1 MSESV
6 IADFVAGFNASTVD
20 RGEPKK
26 GRVVLSQKRLV
37 LATRATDGGKVT
49 IPLSDIFDVAVGHVP
64 EDLGDFFKSTVTIAY
79 KHEDHRHV
87 AAVEA
92 DDEKITKFSTVLFK
106 ALLNGTPMTVKH
118 PARIGG
124 RVTSEAFQ
132 PARLSLK
139 PQAVALATDGSS
151 FEIDLSTVTDVE
163 RTRREIKGAA
173 RETLS
178 IRHMQNG
185 QATTTLLAT
194 DASREMSLLGRYLR
208 LEYSDIVEDLG
219 DVELTEDKTELLVAV
234 YSTGDGVSLANVL
247 DAEPSQVTM
256 LLNDLEADELIST
269 GEGGTELTPKGR
281 IVVSDRLEDVN
292 A

>member
-37 LATRATDGGKVT
+37 LATKASDGGKVT
-49 IPLSDIFDVAVGHVP
+49 IPLSNIFDVAVGHVP
-64 EDLGDFFKSTVTIAY
+64 EDLGKFFKSTVTIAY
-79 KHEDHRHV
+79 KQGNQRHV

-118 PARIGG
+118 PARVGG
-124 RVTSEAFQ
+124 RVTGEEFR

-139 PQAVALATDGSS
+139 PKAVALKTDGSS

-163 RTRREIKGAA
+163 QTQREIRGAT
-173 RETLS
+173 RQTLS
-178 IRHMQNG
+178 IRHMGNG

-194 DASREMSLLGRYLR
+194 DSNREMSLLGRYLR
-208 LEYSDIVEDLG
+208 LEYSDIVEDLD

-256 LLNDLEADELIST
+256 LLNDLEADGLITT
-269 GEGGTELTPKGR
+269 GEGGTDLTPKGR

>member
-37 LATRATDGGKVT
+37 LATKATDGGKVT
-49 IPLSDIFDVAVGHVP
+49 IPLSNIFDVAVGHVP
-64 EDLGDFFKSTVTIAY
+64 EDLGDFFQSTVTIAY
-79 KHEDHRHV
+79 KQGEQRHV

-118 PARIGG
+118 PARVGG
-124 RVTSEAFQ
+124 RVTGEEFR

-139 PQAVALATDGSS
+139 PKAVALTTDGSS

-163 RTRREIKGAA
+163 QTRREIKGAS
-173 RETLS
+173 RQTLS
-178 IRHMQNG
+178 IRHMNNG
-185 QATTTLLAT
+185 QATTSLLAT
-194 DASREMSLLGRYLR
+194 DSNREMSLLGRYLR
-208 LEYSDIVEDLG
+208 LEYSDIVEDLA

-256 LLNDLEADELIST
+256 LLNDLEADGLITT
-269 GEGGTELTPKGR
+269 GEGGTDLTPKGR

>member
-20 RGEPKK
+20 RGEPKN

-37 LATRATDGGKVT
+37 LATKASDGGKVT
-49 IPLSDIFDVAVGHVP
+49 IPLSNIFDVAVGHVP
-64 EDLGDFFKSTVTIAY
+64 EDLGKFFKSTVTIAY
-79 KHEDHRHV
+79 KHGDQRHV

-118 PARIGG
+118 PARVGG
-124 RVTSEAFQ
+124 RVTGEEFR

-139 PQAVALATDGSS
+139 PKAVALKTDGSS
-151 FEIDLSTVTDVE
+151 FEVDLSTVTDVE
-163 RTRREIKGAA
+163 QTKREIKGAT
-173 RETLS
+173 RQTLS
-178 IRHMQNG
+178 IRHMKNG

-194 DASREMSLLGRYLR
+194 DSNREMSLLGRYLR
-208 LEYSDIVEDLG
+208 LEYSDIVEDLD

-256 LLNDLEADELIST
+256 LLNDLEADGLITT
-269 GEGGTELTPKGR
+269 GEGGTDLTPKGR